1 MGVTGKAF
9 QTGQVIY
16 TNKISNLAGFIPSID
31 NLTTNVKD
39 VHSCMIVP
47 IFGHSYPFDEIVED
61 RPADDEAEKPPRKPI
76 AIL

>member
-31 NLTTNVKD
+31 NLTVNVKD

-47 IFGHSYPFDEIVED
+47 IYGHSSEFNEVVED
-61 RPADDEAEKPPRKPI
+61 GPEDENPQPKKPI
-76 AIL
+76 GVL